1 MNHNDRQNEIAAG
14 MTAGTI
20 APLLG
25 YQAMRANY
33 ECMTETER
41 TTDRCRTEIA
51 LQDYDAVSF
60 ADYFLGL

>member
-1 MNHNDRQNEIAAG
+1 MHNDRQDEITAG

-25 YQAMRANY
+25 YQILRANY
-33 ECMTETER
+33 ACMTKTER

-51 LQDYDAVSF
+51 LQDHDAISF
-60 ADYFLGL
+60 GDYFLGA